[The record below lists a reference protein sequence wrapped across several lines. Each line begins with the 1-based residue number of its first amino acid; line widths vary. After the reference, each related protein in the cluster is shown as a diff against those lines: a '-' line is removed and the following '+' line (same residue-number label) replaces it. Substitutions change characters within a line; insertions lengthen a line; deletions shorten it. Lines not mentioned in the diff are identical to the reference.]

1 MVMLSLKLL
10 FLRNGVWEDAG
21 LQRYEAAT
29 LDGLCLRI
37 RETLLEFG
45 WITPSD
51 GVNVDSYYGVAT
63 DIWHRVLSIG
73 DIPRPEAKLRITQR
87 VEAAEPPR
95 TEQKRGSEEVDGAAE
110 QNAAKRM
117 CGSEVVVSS
126 SAPTG
131 NAHTDGTAGETGS
144 KRSTK
149 QITVCTHGRRRNQC
163 KECGGS
169 SICVHGRRRIQC
181 KECTGTQLGSNAV
194 MNEKQNVLY
203 GHASG

>member
-1 MVMLSLKLL
+1 MVTLCLKLL

-21 LQRYEAAT
+21 QQQYEAAT
-29 LDGLCLRI
+29 LDELCLRI
-37 RETLLEFG
+37 RETFLKFG

-63 DIWHRVLSIG
+63 EDWRTVLSFG
-73 DIPRPEAKLRITQR
+73 DIPRPQAKLRITQR

-149 QITVCTHGRRRNQC
+149 QITVCTHGRRRYRC

-169 SICVHGRRRIQC
+169 AVCVHGRQRYRC
-181 KECTGTQLGSNAV
+181 KECTGTQLRSNAV
-194 MNEKQNVLY
+194 MNEKQNVIY
-203 GHASG
+203 GHASD